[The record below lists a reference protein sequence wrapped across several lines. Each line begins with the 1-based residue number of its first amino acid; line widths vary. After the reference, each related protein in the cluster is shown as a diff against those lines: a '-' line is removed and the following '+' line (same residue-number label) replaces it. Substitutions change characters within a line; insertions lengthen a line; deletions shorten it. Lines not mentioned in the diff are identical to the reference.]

1 MVAMGTITKAYAII
15 EQQADFPKVFS
26 ITLYFEEIYKA
37 EQEGHYYQLLEY
49 LRALDAIFSQS
60 NSTDA

>member
-1 MVAMGTITKAYAII
+1 MQWVLLLRLYAII
-15 EQQADFPKVFS
+15 EQQIDFPKVFS
-26 ITLYFEEIYKA
+26 ITPYFEEIYKA

-49 LRALDAIFSQS
+49 LHTLDAIFSQG